1 MYRHASKRAGM
12 AGLYYF
18 FKSFS
23 LRSKL
28 TMLTEKKI
36 GFIGSGN
43 MGEAL
48 ISGLVL
54 SGATD
59 PEHIICSDIREE
71 PLQVMRQKYGISTT
85 TSNTEVA
92 EKSEII
98 VYATKPQILATVL
111 KETADVLDKT
121 KLLISI
127 AAGVPLAA
135 IASGLGKELRL
146 IRVMP
151 NICAFVKESATAIA
165 AGEFV
170 IDGDVELAK
179 AIFDSVGISVF
190 IQENML
196 MDAFTGLSGSGPAY
210 VFLIIDA
217 MADAGVKMGLSRRD
231 SLLLSA
237 QTVMGSAKLLLESNE
252 HPGQLKDRVTSPG
265 GTSIAGIHTLE
276 QGGLRTTIMDAV
288 EAATNRSSELGKMM
302 VKNFVNDK

>member
-1 MYRHASKRAGM
+1 
-12 AGLYYF
+12 
-18 FKSFS
+18 
-23 LRSKL
+23 
-28 TMLTEKKI
+28 MLKDKKI

-43 MGEAL
+43 MAEAL

-54 SGATD
+54 SGATN
-59 PEHIICSDIREE
+59 PANIICSDIREE
-71 PLQVMRQKYGISTT
+71 PLQDMREKYSIATT
-85 TSNTEVA
+85 TKNVEVV

-98 VYATKPQILATVL
+98 IYATKPQILAKVL
-111 KETADVLDKT
+111 KESAPALDKS
-121 KLLISI
+121 KLVISI

-135 IASGLGKELRL
+135 IASGLKKELRL

-170 IDGDVELAK
+170 EDGDVELAK
-179 AIFDSVGISVF
+179 AIFDSVGVSVF
-190 IQENML
+190 IEENIL

-210 VFLIIDA
+210 VFLIIEA
-217 MADAGVKMGLSRRD
+217 MADAGVKMGLSRKD

-237 QTVMGSAKLLLESNE
+237 QTIMGSAKLLLDTNE

-288 EAATNRSSELGKMM
+288 EAATNRSKELGEMM
-302 VKNFVNDK
+302 IDSFLDN

>member
-1 MYRHASKRAGM
+1 
-12 AGLYYF
+12 
-18 FKSFS
+18 
-23 LRSKL
+23 
-28 TMLTEKKI
+28 MLKDKKI
-36 GFIGSGN
+36 GFIGGGN

-54 SGATD
+54 SEAAI
-59 PEHIICSDIREE
+59 PENITCSDIREE
-71 PLQVMRQKYGISTT
+71 PLEDLRNKYGVNTT
-85 TSNTEVA
+85 TSNLEVA
-92 EKSEII
+92 EAAEILI
-98 VYATKPQILATVL
+98 YATKPQILGPVL
-111 KETADVLDKT
+111 RETADVLDKS
-121 KLLISI
+121 KLIISI

-135 IASGLGKELRL
+135 IQSGLNKELRL

-165 AGEFV
+165 AGKYVEEGD
-170 IDGDVELAK
+170 IDMAK

-190 IQENML
+190 IQENIL

-217 MADAGVKMGLSRRD
+217 MADAGVKMGLSRKD

-237 QTVMGSAKLLLESNE
+237 QTVMGSAKLLLESKE

-288 EAATNRSSELGKMM
+288 EAATNRSKELGEMM
-302 VKNFVNDK
+302 IKNFEEENGK